1 MIWKIVIIR
10 YKVQLSQAY
19 ISLDPDDV
27 DIWYFK
33 LWIFGLTEVEVWF
46 SVGSLLE
53 YGTSAV
59 YIYIQKKFE
68 TCGDWPFFPTTYK
81 WYTIGFLHTNYNFNR
96 WYKICVYLSL
106 YVMFFF
112 QKRKKCP
119 SQWSQLHNSLE
130 RAGKRHE

>member
-1 MIWKIVIIR
+1 MRNTVQRSEYVWNTFVYEMSITMKFPVSEMHKYEMSCQWKF
-10 YKVQLSQAY
+10 LSMKFP
-19 ISLDPDDV
+19 ICEML
-27 DIWYFK
+27 
-33 LWIFGLTEVEVWF
+33 
-46 SVGSLLE
+46 
-53 YGTSAV
+53 AV

-119 SQWSQLHNSLE
+119 SQWSELHNSLE